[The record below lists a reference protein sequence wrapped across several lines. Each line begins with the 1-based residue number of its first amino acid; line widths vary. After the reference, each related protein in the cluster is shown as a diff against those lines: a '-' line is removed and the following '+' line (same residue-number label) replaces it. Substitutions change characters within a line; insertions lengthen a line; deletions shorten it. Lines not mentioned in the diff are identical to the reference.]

1 MDRLPTIHPLRMNE
15 LPESYRMQVLR
26 YPQWTFFY
34 LTEGE
39 VLIEVPEHNI
49 LVGAGQLLLVPE
61 GLPITLRHAS
71 GCQGFEGSFRLE
83 QLKDSSYGILRSA
96 LPLQQ
101 SFWFDDAVFLG
112 QLLQRLS
119 TAREDAD
126 EAFLR
131 SGLDLVLSQIRPQ
144 KNVAAIPDAFL
155 QLVFDRKHLD
165 LSVSDYAAQLG
176 VSPNYL
182 NKTVKHHTR
191 RTAIDWIEL
200 ARLEAAR
207 EWLKDPAI
215 PISEVAAR
223 TGFEDPS
230 YFARFFKKKTGTPPS
245 RFRKNS

>member
-1 MDRLPTIHPLRMNE
+1 MERLPSIQPIRMNG
-15 LPESYRMQVLR
+15 LPESLR
-26 YPQWTFFY
+26 LHPLCYPQWTYFY

-39 VLIEVPEHNI
+39 VLLEVPERNL

-61 GLPITLRHAS
+61 GMPFTLRHAAL
-71 GCQGFEGSFRLE
+71 CQGFEGSFRLE

-96 LPLQQ
+96 RPLLQ

-112 QLLQRLS
+112 QLLQRLCI
-119 TAREDAD
+119 AREDGD

-131 SGLDLVLSQIRPQ
+131 SGLDLLLSQIRPQ
-144 KNVAAIPDAFL
+144 QNVAAIPDAFL
-155 QLVFDRKHLD
+155 QLVFDRQHLG

-182 NKTVKHHTR
+182 NKTVKQHTR
-191 RTAIDWIEL
+191 RMAIDWIEL

-245 RFRKNS
+245 RFRKKS

>member
-1 MDRLPTIHPLRMNE
+1 MERLPSIQPLHLDA
-15 LPESYRMQVLR
+15 LPESCRMRTVR
-26 YPQWTFFY
+26 SPQWVFFY

-39 VLIEVPEHNI
+39 VLVEVHHRNI

-61 GLPITLRHAS
+61 ELPVTLRHAAA
-71 GCQGFEGSFRLE
+71 CQGFEGSFRLD

-96 LPLQQ
+96 LPIQQ

-112 QLLQRLS
+112 QLLRRLCI
-119 TAREDAD
+119 AREDGD
-126 EAFLR
+126 ESFLR

-144 KNVAAIPDAFL
+144 KNAAAIPDTFL
-155 QLVFDRKHLD
+155 QLVFDREHLS

-182 NKTVKHHTR
+182 NKTVKQHTR